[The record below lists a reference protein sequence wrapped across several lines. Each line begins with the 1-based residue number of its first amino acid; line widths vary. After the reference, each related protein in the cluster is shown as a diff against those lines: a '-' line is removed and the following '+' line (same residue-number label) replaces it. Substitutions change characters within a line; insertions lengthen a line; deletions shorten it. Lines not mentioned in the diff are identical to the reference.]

1 MEKNVRKRSFFNCPD
16 INPEH
21 LMEFRTEMKALD
33 LYYFSIAFF
42 HVHMEIAQAYFA
54 ALDQKKCIQS
64 ILSKGYLLK
73 DRVKWMY
80 ET

>member
-42 HVHMEIAQAYFA
+42 HVYMEIAQAYFA
-54 ALDQKKCIQS
+54 ALDQKKMHPVHLVKRLSSQRQS
-64 ILSKGYLLK
+64 KV
-73 DRVKWMY
+73 DV
-80 ET
+80 